1 MGRPRTPSN
10 VLELRGAFAHNPDRR
25 REDAPG
31 AGPFER
37 DPPTHLT
44 PDVVPAWSYLVARL
58 PSVALTSSDEIAV
71 EQAARVLAGLW
82 ALANM
87 GPLGLQ
93 TQEFKRLDDSLRQ
106 WLIQLGMTIQA
117 RTKIN
122 PTGEKKPPSKF
133 GKFKGTEAPQD

>member
-1 MGRPRTPSN
+1 VGRPRTPAQI
-10 VLELRGAFAHNPDRR
+10 LDLRGAFSHNPDRR

-37 DPPTHLT
+37 DPPTHLAK
-44 PDVVPAWSYLVARL
+44 DVVPAWKYLVDRL
-58 PSVALTSSDEIAV
+58 PAVALTSSDEIAV
-71 EQAARVLAGLW
+71 EQAARVLCGLW
-82 ALANM
+82 ALQDM

-93 TQEFKRLDDSLRQ
+93 SQEFKRLDDSLRQ

-122 PTGEKKPPSKF
+122 PAGEKKPSKF
-133 GKFKGTEAPQD
+133 GKFKSETPKD